1 MGAKRDPQR
10 RRFPQGG
17 LPVLPNFFGFL
28 TNSATPLTR
37 PTKSVNRGAA
47 RGSRPYLCHGDCSG
61 PEKGRGPAR
70 ERTARVPTA
79 GPATARR
86 TPRPRAPPRP
96 ALSAAP
102 GPLSARRP
110 REPRVPLPLRRGPL
124 RARGALTG
132 RRDQV
137 PKPPGERRSAGDRAA
152 GSAEMQ
158 AQRAAES
165 CSRPVPS
172 NGDTPGPAPPW
183 PRPRPPPTARPSPPA
198 RPQCACVGHSPA
210 EASQPGGLGPR
221 RGRSETGRGRRS
233 PNPRRA
239 SPASRCGK
247 GVGSCSGL

>member
-1 MGAKRDPQR
+1 MGAKRDPDR

-132 RRDQV
+132 RRDQA
-137 PKPPGERRSAGDRAA
+137 PKPRGERRSAGDRAA

-172 NGDTPGPAPPW
+172 NGDTPGPAPPRPA
-183 PRPRPPPTARPSPPA
+183 PRPRPGPGPASVRLRGAQPGRGPAARWGGA
-198 RPQCACVGHSPA
+198 ALRPQ
-210 EASQPGGLGPR
+210 
-221 RGRSETGRGRRS
+221 
-233 PNPRRA
+233 
-239 SPASRCGK
+239 
-247 GVGSCSGL
+247 